1 MELFLHQVL
10 AGFATGSIY
19 ACLALAIVMIY
30 QTINHLNFAQ
40 GEMAMFST
48 FIAWQLMQWGVPYWV
63 AFAATIAF
71 SFLAGVAIERVLFRP
86 LRTAPVL
93 SHVVVFIALF
103 AILNSLAGFVWDY
116 NVKSF
121 PTPFGSRSLFG
132 NGLMSS
138 HDAGMMGVTLALLV
152 LLYVFFRHTRIGLAM
167 RAAAANPESARLSGV
182 RVGWMI
188 ALGWGM
194 AAAIGA
200 VAGVMIAPVVFLDPN
215 MMTSILDYGF
225 AAAVVGGLTSPGGAV
240 LGGLAVGVTE
250 NLAGTFI
257 PYVGRELKLTIALF
271 IIVAVLS
278 VKPSGLFGR
287 TVVSRV

>member
-1 MELFLHQVL
+1 MPSLFLHQVL

-63 AFAATIAF
+63 AFAATVAF

-86 LRTAPVL
+86 LRNAPVL

-103 AILNSLAGFVWDY
+103 AILNSLAGFIWDY

-138 HDAGMMGVTLALLV
+138 HDAGVMGVTLATGLSLKAAGVPYPGMIASAVFTAVLVPGGQALTRYHTALLV
-152 LLYVFFRHTRIGLAM
+152 RR
-167 RAAAANPESARLSGV
+167 
-182 RVGWMI
+182 
-188 ALGWGM
+188 
-194 AAAIGA
+194 
-200 VAGVMIAPVVFLDPN
+200 
-215 MMTSILDYGF
+215 
-225 AAAVVGGLTSPGGAV
+225 PGGR
-240 LGGLAVGVTE
+240 G
-250 NLAGTFI
+250 
-257 PYVGRELKLTIALF
+257 
-271 IIVAVLS
+271 
-278 VKPSGLFGR
+278 
-287 TVVSRV
+287 

>member
-1 MELFLHQVL
+1 MELLAHQVL
-10 AGFATGSIY
+10 AGLATGGIY

-30 QTINHLNFAQ
+30 QAIDHLNFAQ

-48 FIAWQLMQWGVPYWV
+48 FIAWQLMQWGVPYWI
-63 AFAATIAF
+63 AFACTIAS

-86 LRTAPVL
+86 IHDAPML

-103 AILNSLAGFVWDY
+103 AILNSLAGSIWDY

-121 PTPFGSRSLFG
+121 PTPFGSRPLFG

-138 HDAGMMGVTLALLV
+138 HEAGMIGVTLLMLV
-152 LLYVFFRHTRIGLAM
+152 LLYVFFRHTRTGLAM
-167 RAAAANPESARLSGV
+167 RAAAVNPESARLSGI

-215 MMTSILDYGF
+215 MMSSILIYGF
-225 AAAVVGGLTSPGGAV
+225 AGAVVGGLTSPGGAV
-240 LGGLAVGVTE
+240 LGGFTVGVIE
-250 NLAGTFI
+250 NLAGTYI
-257 PYVGRELKLTIALF
+257 PYVGGELKLTIALF
-271 IIVAVLS
+271 IIVAVLT
-278 VKPSGLFGR
+278 VRPNGLFGR
-287 TVVSRV
+287 TIVTRV